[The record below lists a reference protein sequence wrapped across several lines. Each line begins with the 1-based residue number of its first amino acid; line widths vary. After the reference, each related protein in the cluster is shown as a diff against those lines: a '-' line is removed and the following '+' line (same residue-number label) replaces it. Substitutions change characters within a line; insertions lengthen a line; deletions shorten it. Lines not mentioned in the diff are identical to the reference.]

1 MLNNFLSLQLSGQHL
16 PIVTLTSPGP
26 IAFYIGHHPV
36 RWYGVFIGIAFLIA
50 YSLSEKLVDKNN
62 LSINH
67 FSNLIFF
74 ILISSVVFARLYF
87 VLLSWNYFKIHPDE
101 IPKIW
106 HGGQSIHGGI
116 LGAVLATVIYTWG
129 NKISFYKY
137 MDVIALVAPLGQAIG
152 RWGNFF
158 NNEAFG
164 KPVISSFLRLY
175 IPKEFRPELYLNNEF
190 FHPTFLYESIL
201 DFVFFIF
208 LYRMFPSWKN
218 TPGKT
223 FWFYLFCYSLI
234 RFLLEFLRTDSLY
247 LFGNIPGAQIV
258 SVILISISI
267 VALTTKRQKV

>member
-1 MLNNFLSLQLSGQHL
+1 MLSNFFNLQLSGCHL
-16 PIVTLTSPGP
+16 PIITLTSPGP

-36 RWYGVFIGIAFLIA
+36 RWYGIFIGIAFLIA
-50 YSLSEKLVDKNN
+50 YSLMEKLVEKNN
-62 LSINH
+62 LSVNH

-74 ILISSVVFARLYF
+74 VLISSVICARLYF

-106 HGGQSIHGGI
+106 HGGQSIHGGM
-116 LGAVLATVIYTWG
+116 LGAILATVVYTWI

-137 MDVIALVAPLGQAIG
+137 IDIIALVAPLGQAIG

-164 KPVISSFLRLY
+164 KPVINSFLRLY
-175 IPKEFRPELYLNNEF
+175 IPKEFRPEQYLNNEF
-190 FHPTFLYESIL
+190 FHPTFLYESTL
-201 DFVFFIF
+201 DFAIFIF
-208 LYRMFPSWKN
+208 LSRMYPLWKN

-223 FWFYLFCYSLI
+223 FWFYLLCYSLI

-247 LFGNIPGAQIV
+247 LFGNIPGAHIV
-258 SVILISISI
+258 SIILIVVSSFM
-267 VALTTKRQKV
+267 LLKKRVK